1 MLFPGKGEISM
12 HLPDALTIRDM
23 FLGNLDLQLTVDF
36 CLRLL
41 LSCICGGAIGIER
54 SRHFKEAGVRTHI
67 IVCMGAAL
75 AMIVSKYG
83 FADLVLDN
91 GAYFPGTKETD
102 PARVAAQVI
111 SGISFLGAGV
121 IFKREGLVRGLT
133 TAAGIWITAAIGLA
147 VGSGMLV
154 VGLFTAIVVCV
165 LQILMHKFIFGPDA
179 YATNQLHFT
188 VKNGYDF
195 NHALNLQ
202 LEAWNGTVLESA
214 FSRNQ
219 EDGTTDYDL
228 TVRRRKE
235 ISYTE
240 MKEFIAQHE
249 EIISAT
255 NSSAKK

>member
-1 MLFPGKGEISM
+1 MF
-12 HLPDALTIRDM
+12 DVLTLKDLI
-23 FLGNLDLQLTVDF
+23 LGNLSLPQNIDF

-41 LSCICGGAIGIER
+41 LAGICGASIGVER
-54 SRHFKEAGVRTHI
+54 SKHFKEAGVRTHV

-83 FADLVLDN
+83 FVDLTISG
-91 GAYFPGTKETD
+91 GANFPGSRGAD
-102 PARVAAQVI
+102 PARIAAQVI

-147 VGSGMLV
+147 VGSGMLLI
-154 VGLFTAIVVCV
+154 GLFTATVVCV

-188 VKNGYDF
+188 VKNGFDF
-195 NHALNLQ
+195 NQALTRQ
-202 LEAWNGTVLESA
+202 LEEWDGTVLESA
-214 FSRNQ
+214 FARNQ

-240 MKEFIAQHE
+240 MKEFISRHE

>member
-1 MLFPGKGEISM
+1 MS
-12 HLPDALTIRDM
+12 
-23 FLGNLDLQLTVDF
+23 LGDVLLGDLSLKMNLDF

-41 LSCICGGAIGIER
+41 LACFCGAAIGVER
-54 SRHFKEAGVRTHI
+54 SKHFKEAGVRTHL
-67 IVCMGAAL
+67 IVCVGAAL
-75 AMIVSKYG
+75 AMVVSKYG
-83 FADLVLDN
+83 FADLYLPDQ
-91 GAYFPGTKETD
+91 GTFPGTRDAD
-102 PARVAAQVI
+102 PARIAAQVI

-133 TAAGIWITAAIGLA
+133 TAAGIWVTAAIGLA
-147 VGSGMLV
+147 VGAGMLMIGV
-154 VGLFTAIVVCV
+154 FSTSVVCLV
-165 LQILMHKFIFGPDA
+165 QILMHKYILGPDA

-188 VKNGYDF
+188 VKNGYEF
-195 NHALNLQ
+195 NHALTEQ
-202 LEAWNGTVLESA
+202 LERWDGTVLDSA

-235 ISYTE
+235 ISYAE

-249 EIISAT
+249 EIISCT

>member
-1 MLFPGKGEISM
+1 MNM

-23 FLGNLDLQLTVDF
+23 FLGNLDLQQNIDF

-41 LSCICGGAIGIER
+41 LACICGASIGVER
-54 SRHFKEAGVRTHI
+54 SKHFKEAGVRTHV

-83 FADLVLDN
+83 FVDLTLTD
-91 GAYFPGTKETD
+91 GSPFPGTRGAD
-102 PARVAAQVI
+102 PARVAAQVV

-133 TAAGIWITAAIGLA
+133 TAAGIWVTAAIGLA

-154 VGLFTAIVVCV
+154 IGLFAALVVCI

-188 VKNGYDF
+188 VKNGYEF
-195 NHALNLQ
+195 NHALTKQ
-202 LEAWNGTVLESA
+202 LEEWDGTVLESA

-235 ISYTE
+235 ISYAE
-240 MKEFIAQHE
+240 MKEFIAKHE